1 MRPPGRITTNIRAA
15 GFGQPRDNTGQRAT
29 GVVALSTGRTVG
41 IAVGAVLVVVLTGTL
56 IVRASEV
63 AGLPG
68 RALPSAVPPT
78 SPAIGTVSA
87 AVSTAPT
94 GAVAVTVPPITPTPP
109 PITPTPPP
117 TAAPA
122 PPAAVGGG

>member
-1 MRPPGRITTNIRAA
+1 M
-15 GFGQPRDNTGQRAT
+15 
-29 GVVALSTGRTVG
+29 STGRTVG

-122 PPAAVGGG
+122 PPAAADPPASSAGLPPLTAPYDTVLRSSGGDRVAYLTFD